1 MPEVYP
7 EKSHTNLIIIKITY
21 HKNTLI
27 FLRRN
32 LRERDYPVT
41 FACVIMNYKMST
53 AVIYAR
59 VSSTTDRQS
68 TDRQV
73 ADLTEYAER
82 NGMEIKG
89 VYNEHISGATKNE
102 NRPELCRCLDY
113 CIANKVD
120 TLLISELSRLGR
132 NVDEVLANVKRCKD
146 NNLNIYFQ
154 KENLPIFQADGTKNP
169 FLNIFISVLGTCAE
183 MERDTI
189 RFRLNSGRARY
200 IANGGKLGRKAGS
213 VKTAEKKQEEYKG
226 VFRELKRGT
235 SVRRTAKLC
244 DVSVSTVQRLKKE
257 FKM

>member
-73 ADLTEYAER
+73 MDLTAYAVR
-82 NGMEIKG
+82 NGMEVAE
-89 VYNEHISGATKNE
+89 VYTEHISGAIRNE

-154 KENLPIFQADGTKNP
+154 KENLSIFQPDGTKNP